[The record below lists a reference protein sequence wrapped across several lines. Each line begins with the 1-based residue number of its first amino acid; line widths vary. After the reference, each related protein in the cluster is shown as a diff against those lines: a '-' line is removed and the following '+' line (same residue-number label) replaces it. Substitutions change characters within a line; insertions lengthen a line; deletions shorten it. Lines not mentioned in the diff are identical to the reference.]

1 MDWLGIRNWCRQR
14 CMDSVSVETSV
25 ENEYIKKKLV
35 DGEFSKEAQILNTEI
50 QPDIIQRVKM

>member
-1 MDWLGIRNWCRQR
+1 
-14 CMDSVSVETSV
+14 MDSVSVETSV